1 MFTWQ
6 VYRHSSAASSMGTMK
21 ETRKKARKPLKRKE
35 VVENVPHRKKIIS
48 KRKEN
53 NKTNDKANKQIMKN
67 NYHLE
72 NHLSLIHDHWVSV
85 LWHEQCVARMGTTG
99 ILTRIPEEARQASH
113 NIAHMPKI
121 QGQSLVAATEISAT
135 IQYSMCGE
143 KTYKCAPFSFRK
155 LAWTTK
161 MSVMHM

>member
-1 MFTWQ
+1 MSLSPK
-6 VYRHSSAASSMGTMK
+6 SSPKRRRVTKQMTK
-21 ETRKKARKPLKRKE
+21 QTTR
-35 VVENVPHRKKIIS
+35 
-48 KRKEN
+48 
-53 NKTNDKANKQIMKN
+53 N

-72 NHLSLIHDHWVSV
+72 NHLGLIHDHWASV

-99 ILTRIPEEARQASH
+99 ILTRTPEEPRQASH

-155 LAWTTK
+155 LAWTTENLCNAH
-161 MSVMHM
+161 VGHMAKFCHQLLNLSSLMTN